1 MPKLVP
7 SGSQMHPD
15 LGTPPPGGARALGKD
30 VPGIFPRPG
39 PPGPRAP
46 SQTPIPGLG
55 GSLASVAFIPSARQ
69 LWSGGEGGGPVPQHP
84 STPTNPHPSV
94 SIQPRFPGSD
104 RLGLG
109 SWWLS
114 CWRLGVC
121 AGQSVHMADI
131 RGHCSAAGLWVVSIS
146 PCRFTAHSFLLLRL
160 H

>member
-121 AGQSVHMADI
+121 ALFCFGDTSLTELISTFQSLSSLSCKLDNV
-131 RGHCSAAGLWVVSIS
+131 GHS
-146 PCRFTAHSFLLLRL
+146 LLL
-160 H
+160 